1 MRKEFHLFAVVV
13 ATVAGLW
20 RSAFAADSIDD
31 ASFKP
36 VKEAELPQDFPT
48 YTPVGKIEVKQY
60 PAYRRA
66 SASGIAEFWMLFRH
80 IQQNNVA
87 MTAPVELDM
96 GTADAARVR
105 QRSMSFLYE
114 RPDQGSTGK
123 QGFVEVNDVPAMQ
136 VLSIGCRGE
145 RTTASTEAARRR
157 LLAWLDEHKRDYV
170 VAGSLRIM
178 GYNSPFLPAARQFYE
193 VQIPVRPR
201 EKSE

>member
-1 MRKEFHLFAVVV
+1 M
-13 ATVAGLW
+13 VAGLW
-20 RSAFAADSIDD
+20 RSALAADSIDE
-31 ASFKP
+31 ANFQP
-36 VKEAELPQDFPT
+36 VKEAELPQGFPT
-48 YTPVGKIEVKQY
+48 YTPVGKIELKQY

-96 GTADAARVR
+96 GTADAARMR

-114 RPDQGSTGK
+114 RPDQGATGK

-170 VAGSLRIM
+170 VAGPLRIM